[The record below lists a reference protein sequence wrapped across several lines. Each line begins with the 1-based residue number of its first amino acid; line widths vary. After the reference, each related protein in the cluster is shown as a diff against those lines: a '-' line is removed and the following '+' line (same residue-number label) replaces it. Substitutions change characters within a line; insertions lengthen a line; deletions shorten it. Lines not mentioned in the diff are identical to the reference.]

1 MLRTR
6 SSGSVQIT
14 WVDLPELLAAVRERA
29 ERLCREHPE
38 IQEILLFG
46 SLAHGG
52 FTPDSDIDLLIIL
65 ERSDT
70 PFLERADP
78 YRDIFSDLPF
88 DVFPL
93 VYTRD
98 EVDRMQ
104 REGNPFLRSALEGAV
119 SCRRDNWSL

>member
-52 FTPDSDIDLLIIL
+52 FTPDSDVDLLIIL

-70 PFLERADP
+70 PFLKRADP
-78 YRDIFSDLPF
+78 FRDIFSDLPF

-98 EVDRMQ
+98 EVNRMQ
-104 REGNPFLRSALEGAV
+104 AEGNPFLRSALEGAV
-119 SCRRDNWSL
+119 SLFTSLT